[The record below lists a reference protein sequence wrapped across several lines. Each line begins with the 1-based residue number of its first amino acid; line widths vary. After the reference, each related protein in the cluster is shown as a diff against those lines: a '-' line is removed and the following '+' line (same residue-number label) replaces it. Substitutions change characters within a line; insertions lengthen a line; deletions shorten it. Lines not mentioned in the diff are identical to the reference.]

1 MNNTK
6 LQLLSNL
13 PHCVTFKVGDLSIF
27 LKKICSN
34 SSNKMDDIN
43 CSLLH
48 VVLNFQLIVCLME
61 CWNKSCHPPQK
72 KLQLKMFQRNVYAM
86 TCNLYIN
93 KLYPHADLLP
103 FFTPSL
109 NCVLLLSL
117 SYCYKF
123 MYVC

>member
-1 MNNTK
+1 M
-6 LQLLSNL
+6 
-13 PHCVTFKVGDLSIF
+13 P
-27 LKKICSN
+27 
-34 SSNKMDDIN
+34 
-43 CSLLH
+43 SL
-48 VVLNFQLIVCLME
+48 
-61 CWNKSCHPPQK
+61 PQK

-123 MYVC
+123 MYVCADSINTPI